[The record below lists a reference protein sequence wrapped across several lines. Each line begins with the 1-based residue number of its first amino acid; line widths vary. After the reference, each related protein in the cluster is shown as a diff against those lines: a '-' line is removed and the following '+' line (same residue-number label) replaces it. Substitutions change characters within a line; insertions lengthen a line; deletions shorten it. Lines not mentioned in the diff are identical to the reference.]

1 MQCHIVVVMQISQQ
15 ASCNYTESQA
25 AEAKRLLARERKAL
39 QEAKHA
45 LSNNEASP
53 PDHAEYSSKQ
63 PVGPSQ
69 VRRPSGTQSL

>member
-1 MQCHIVVVMQISQQ
+1 MT
-15 ASCNYTESQA
+15 SCGYTESQA
-25 AEAKRLLARERKAL
+25 AEAKRLLTRERKAL

-45 LSNNEASP
+45 LSNNEAPP
-53 PDHAEYSSKQ
+53 PDHAKQ